1 MVRPHSSPLHGLRTN
16 HYRGGRAVCLLSGR
30 LGISPNISTS
40 VVKLLCYAS
49 PVLRRFHV
57 NGSHGS
63 HHGGNLSPSEKDNSL
78 SSLPPFRVHAA
89 QVSLDCFLGLPGSNT

>member
-63 HHGGNLSPSEKDNSL
+63 HHERNLSKRQRTLVYDVAFVVPL
-78 SSLPPFRVHAA
+78 FTWPLLFFVH
-89 QVSLDCFLGLPGSNT
+89 VNCRE